1 MIYWNSFVFTTF
13 AAKTNPRQPMTRL
26 LIAIFLGGGTGS
38 VLRYCVQMMLHE
50 RIVPYSFPWATFTVN
65 ILGSFLI
72 GLFYTLSAR
81 FNLSTEVRL
90 LLTTGLCGGFT
101 TFSTFSNDGLILIKQ
116 EFYGMFALYT
126 LLSITLGVLAAFAGA
141 PSDAVYNPNTPMKPS
156 KPLSCLPYASS
167 LLP

>member
-1 MIYWNSFVFTTF
+1 
-13 AAKTNPRQPMTRL
+13 MTRL

-50 RIVPYSFPWATFTVN
+50 RIVPYSFPWTTFTVN

-126 LLSITLGVLAAFAGA
+126 LLSITLGVLAAFAGGA
-141 PSDAVYNPNTPMKPS
+141 FGRCIYPPPYETQQAFCHASRTHHPSYLRGTK
-156 KPLSCLPYASS
+156 
-167 LLP
+167 

>member
-1 MIYWNSFVFTTF
+1 MLRSFKRGGNSG
-13 AAKTNPRQPMTRL
+13 K
-26 LIAIFLGGGTGS
+26 
-38 VLRYCVQMMLHE
+38 VL
-50 RIVPYSFPWATFTVN
+50 
-65 ILGSFLI
+65 

-126 LLSITLGVLAAFAGA
+126 LLSITLGVLAAFAGGA
-141 PSDAVYNPNTPMKPS
+141 FGR
-156 KPLSCLPYASS
+156 CI
-167 LLP
+167 

>member
-1 MIYWNSFVFTTF
+1 MIYCNSFVFTTF

-126 LLSITLGVLAAFAGA
+126 LLSITLGVLAAFAGGA
-141 PSDAVYNPNTPMKPS
+141 FGR
-156 KPLSCLPYASS
+156 CI
-167 LLP
+167 

>member
-1 MIYWNSFVFTTF
+1 MRNNAAYLPENPIVYIIFPESIHNRASFLIF
-13 AAKTNPRQPMTRL
+13 AAKTNPRKPMTRL

-126 LLSITLGVLAAFAGA
+126 LLSITLGVLAAFAGGA
-141 PSDAVYNPNTPMKPS
+141 FGR
-156 KPLSCLPYASS
+156 CI
-167 LLP
+167 